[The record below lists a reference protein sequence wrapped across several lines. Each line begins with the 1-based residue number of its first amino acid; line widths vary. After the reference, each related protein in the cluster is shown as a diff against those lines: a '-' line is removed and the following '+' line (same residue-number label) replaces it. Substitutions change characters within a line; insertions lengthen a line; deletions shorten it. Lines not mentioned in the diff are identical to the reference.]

1 MAAIKNLSGV
11 DVENFTRVDSVAK
24 SDIFTIDD
32 VGFEYPFIF
41 NVDTSLTSGT
51 TSNADQF
58 RLLIDSGTQNFTV
71 FWGDGTNN
79 TITSAASPDTLHTYP
94 APGSYRIV
102 ILGDMTNWRTNSPII
117 VDDEIKI
124 TSVERWGALGG
135 IVFDI
140 ANAFDGCSN
149 LTSIAAPKGPKM
161 VGDMAG
167 FLINCPLV
175 DITPI
180 EGWDTSQCTAL
191 PDWDYTLNSTPN
203 LGSWDTSLT
212 TFIRIRGTRN
222 PSGLEFWDT
231 SSLTSLFLGFDGN
244 VFFNGDVTGWDVSGV
259 VDFSYTFYG
268 TRDFVR
274 DLGAWDVSSG
284 TNFSFFMMARQVDY
298 DADLSNWKIN
308 TNPAVNI
315 NFQGVFNYT
324 GSGPVSTDFDTKEVT
339 VGGVTYLAWDMQRAQ
354 NLSLMKIYGSP
365 THWDTSNV
373 TNMAGFSRNFGGSGT
388 LESQVVTVGTTAART
403 YTTWDVSNCV
413 DFTNCRFQD
422 YNNIYNWKINTTPG
436 AGVNFT
442 GLTGS
447 NFSTDIST
455 KEVTVG
461 ASTYIA
467 WDTKE
472 VDDLESFFPPTNTGN
487 PDVSNW
493 NLDSVT
499 GAGLLGFHL
508 ATGGT
513 RLFNRDINTK
523 QVTVG
528 TASPITYI
536 AWDIAGVTSIRRVL
550 YGAASFTGS
559 VDNWNTTGVD
569 NMVQAF
575 INCTLFNSNLTT
587 QSVTVGTGPTARTYT
602 AWDVSSV
609 TTMSSMLD
617 ATAFNNTTPQTW
629 NLNVIDNITSWCRS
643 ISNANLETIMYAW
656 SLNANTNSGAPGTVD
671 ATNIGGAGISRNYS
685 VGSNMDLALNDPTNG
700 LVAAKG
706 WNVTGINIV

>member
-58 RLLIDSGTQNFTV
+58 QLLIDSGTQNFTV
-71 FWGDGTNN
+71 FWGDGTNDA
-79 TITSAASPDTLHTYP
+79 ITSISAALLHTYP

-102 ILGDMTNWRTNSPII
+102 ILGTMTNWSAKRPLP
-117 VDDEIKI
+117 DDEIKI

-135 IVFDI
+135 IVFDFSD
-140 ANAFDGCSN
+140 AFDGCSN

-161 VGDMAG
+161 VGSMAG
-167 FLINCPLV
+167 FLTNCPLV

-180 EGWDTSQCTAL
+180 EGWDTSQCARL
-191 PDWDYTLNSTPN
+191 PGWDATLNSTPN
-203 LGSWDTSLT
+203 LGSWDVGTAT
-212 TFIRIRGTRN
+212 RIQLANPRN
-222 PSGLEFWDT
+222 PSGLGFWAT
-231 SSLTSLFLGFDGN
+231 SSLTSLAQSFDSN
-244 VFFNGDVTGWDVSGV
+244 RFFNGDVTGWDVSGV
-259 VDFSYTFYG
+259 DSFTFTFYG

-284 TNFSFFMMARQVDY
+284 TNFAFFMQARQADY

-315 NFQGVFNYT
+315 NFQGVFNYG

-354 NLSLMKIYGSP
+354 NLSSMKMYGSP
-365 THWDTSNV
+365 TNWDTSNV
-373 TNMAGFSRNFGGSGT
+373 TNMAGFSRNYGGSGT
-388 LESQVVTVGTTAART
+388 LESQAVTVGTTAART

-413 DFTNCRFQD
+413 DFTNCRFQP
-422 YNNIYNWKINTTPG
+422 YHNIYNWKINTTPG
-436 AGVNFT
+436 AGVSFK
-442 GLTGS
+442 GLIGE

-472 VDDLESFFPPTNTGN
+472 VDGLEDFFSGVNAGN

-499 GAGLLGFHL
+499 GTGLQSFHL
-508 ATGGT
+508 VTGGT

-536 AWDIAGVTSIRRVL
+536 AWDIAGVTSIYRVL
-550 YGAASFTGS
+550 YGATSFTGS
-559 VDNWNTTGVD
+559 VDNWNTSGID
-569 NMVQAF
+569 NMGEAF
-575 INCTLFNSNLTT
+575 INSTLFNSNLTT

-609 TTMSSMLD
+609 TTMNSMLNG
-617 ATAFNNTTPQTW
+617 TAFNNTTPQTW
-629 NLNVIDNITSWCRS
+629 NLNVLTSITLWCSNISD
-643 ISNANLETIMYAW
+643 ANLETIMYAW

-671 ATNIGGAGISRNYS
+671 ATNIGGFTTRTYS

>member
-24 SDIFTIDD
+24 SDILTIDD

-41 NVDTSLTSGT
+41 NVDTSITSGT
-51 TSNADQF
+51 TTNADQF

-71 FWGDGTNN
+71 FWGDGTND
-79 TITSAASPDTLHTYP
+79 TITTASAPATTHTYP
-94 APGSYRIV
+94 SPGSYRIV
-102 ILGDMTNWRTNSPII
+102 ILGTMTNWRTNSGILP
-117 VDDEIKI
+117 DDEIKI

-135 IVFDI
+135 IVFDFF
-140 ANAFDGCSN
+140 NAFYGCSN

-161 VGDMAG
+161 VGDMTG
-167 FLINCPLV
+167 FLSNCPLL

-180 EGWDTSQCTAL
+180 EGWDTSQCTKL
-191 PDWDYTLNSTPN
+191 PSWSANVNSTPN
-203 LGSWDTSLT
+203 LGSWDTGLAT
-212 TFIRIRGTRN
+212 TIRLAGTQN
-222 PSGLEFWDT
+222 PSGLEFWNT
-231 SSLTSLFLGFDGN
+231 SSFNSLALAFDNGP
-244 VFFNGDVTGWDVSGV
+244 FFNGDVTGWDVSGV
-259 VDFSYTFYG
+259 TNFTFCFYG

-274 DLGAWDVSSG
+274 DIGAWDVSLG
-284 TNFSFFMMARQVDY
+284 TNFAFFMQARQADY
-298 DADLSNWKIN
+298 DANLSNWRIN
-308 TNPAVNI
+308 TDPSANI
-315 NFQGVFNYT
+315 NFQGMFNYS

-354 NLSLMKIYGSP
+354 NLNNMKMVGSP
-365 THWDTSNV
+365 TNWDTSNV
-373 TNMAGFSRNFGGSGT
+373 TNMAGFSRNYGGSGT

-403 YTTWDVSNCV
+403 YTTWDVSNCI
-413 DFTNCRFQD
+413 DFSNCRFQT
-422 YNNIYNWKINTTPG
+422 YHNIYNWKINTTPG

-442 GLTGS
+442 GFIGG
-447 NFSTDIST
+447 NFNTDIST

-472 VDDLESFFPPTNTGN
+472 VDDLNNFFTGTNAEN
-487 PDVSNW
+487 PDISNW

-499 GAGLLGFHL
+499 GTGLESFHV

-513 RLFNRDINTK
+513 RTFNRDINTK

-536 AWDIAGVTSIRRVL
+536 AWDIAGVTSINRVL
-550 YGAASFTGS
+550 YGATSFTGS
-559 VDNWNTTGVD
+559 VDNWNTTGVS
-569 NMVQAF
+569 NMNQAF
-575 INCTLFNSNLTT
+575 FNSTLFNSNVGT

-609 TTMSSMLD
+609 TIMSAMFQGSG
-617 ATAFNNTTPQTW
+617 FNNTTPQTW
-629 NLNVIDNITSWCRS
+629 NLNAITSINNWCPS
-643 ISNANLETIMYAW
+643 ISDANLETILYAW
-656 SLNANTNSGAPGTVD
+656 SLNSNTNSGPAGTVN
-671 ATNIGGAGISRNYS
+671 ATNIGGTIARTYS

-706 WNVTGINIV
+706 WNITGINIV